1 MPLNI
6 LKKGRD
12 RQKNFA
18 VKFRKEGLSYSEIQ
32 NKIKVP
38 KSTLSF
44 WLKKIRLSKQQ
55 SQRLRQKRSEAARKG
70 SQKKTLLTFKKIQ
83 EIKIASAK
91 DIKIIS
97 KRELWLM
104 GIILYWRAR
113 LSNGGKNDMRKGVHF
128 TSTDP
133 DLIKLFLKWL
143 FDIGGLEKEEV
154 GFDIFARKHR
164 YNTKDKLTTYWSKIT
179 KFPKKSF
186 KNIYFQKTK
195 LRKRQR
201 QTNKRSNY
209 GFLRVR
215 VRSSSMLA
223 RQISGW
229 MNGIKNEFKLNS

>member
-12 RQKNFA
+12 KQKGFA
-18 VKFRKEGLSYSEIQ
+18 VKLRKEGLSYSEIQ

-44 WLKKIRLSKQQ
+44 WLKKIKLSKQQ

-91 DIKIIS
+91 DIKKIS

-104 GIILYWRAR
+104 GITLYW
-113 LSNGGKNDMRKGVHF
+113 KNISEDDLKKGVHYN
-128 TSTDP
+128 SSDP
-133 DLIKLFLKWL
+133 ELIKLFLKWL
-143 FDIGGLEKEEV
+143 HDIGGLEKEEIA
-154 GFDIFARKHR
+154 FDIFARKHR
-164 YNTKDKLTTYWSKIT
+164 HNTKERLTSYWSKIT
-179 KFPKKSF
+179 KFSKKSF
-186 KNIYFQKTK
+186 TNIYFQKTK
-195 LRKRQR
+195 LRKHQR
-201 QTNKRSNY
+201 QTERKARY

-215 VRSSSMLA
+215 VRASSMLA

-229 MNGIKNEFKLNS
+229 LASIKDELNLG